1 MPEVNENT
9 RELTLDAHESLCLD
23 FMRDAAMDAV
33 EAFNCTTQKDWEDES
48 GLLIKMHPL
57 FSALCRLRTQSRIV
71 DNLFKETK
79 DA

>member
-1 MPEVNENT
+1 MMPEVNENT
-9 RELTLDAHESLCLD
+9 GELTLDAHESLCLD

-48 GLLIKMHPL
+48 GLLRNQPL